1 MTRLSDDFLSY
12 FYYGVREDY
21 LERIKG
27 EKLPLS
33 EVFMGLTRNNPAV
46 VSCDKNGK
54 PNGSIKSVGFYL
66 KDNFLEEAISDY
78 DNYLSWRF
86 EEIKKKMGRDYEGS
100 GWLYSPHPDF
110 IVPGLKQS
118 LKYLYL
124 PKEEAEQKI
133 DFEKLGTL
141 EGFFKKT
148 WENVQENKKVAIVYY
163 YPPGTHFQV
172 NCTVE
177 IQKSGLIRE
186 FINRSACV
194 AHGENPAKWAKR
206 PAYIFH
212 VEEVIDKSIYPD
224 YTRDK

>member
-1 MTRLSDDFLSY
+1 
-12 FYYGVREDY
+12 
-21 LERIKG
+21 
-27 EKLPLS
+27 
-33 EVFMGLTRNNPAV
+33 
-46 VSCDKNGK
+46 
-54 PNGSIKSVGFYL
+54 VGFIIR
-66 KDNFLEEAISDY
+66 DNFLEEAIQDY
-78 DNYLSWRF
+78 DQFLAWRF
-86 EEIKKKMGRDYEGS
+86 EQIREKMGKDYQGA
-100 GWLYSPHPDF
+100 GFLYSPHPDF

-118 LKYLYL
+118 LKHQYL
-124 PKEEAEQKI
+124 PREEAEKKI

-148 WENVQENKKVAIVYY
+148 WENVRENKKVAIVYY

-177 IQKSGLIRE
+177 IQKSGLVRE

-194 AHGENPAKWAKR
+194 AHGENPAKWGKR

-212 VEEVIDKSIYPD
+212 VEGVIDKSIYPE

>member
-1 MTRLSDDFLSY
+1 MSRLSDDFLAY
-12 FYYGVREDY
+12 FYYGMRDDY
-21 LERIKG
+21 LERVKG
-27 EKLPLS
+27 EKVSLS
-33 EVFMGLTRNNPAV
+33 EVFLGLTRNNPAV
-46 VSCDKNGK
+46 ITCDKNGN
-54 PNGSIKSVGFYL
+54 PNGSIKSVGFIL
-66 KDNFLEEAISDY
+66 KENFLEDAIRDY
-78 DNYLSWRF
+78 DAYLTWRW
-86 EEIKKKMGRDYEGS
+86 ETIKGKMGPEYEGA

-118 LKYLYL
+118 LKHLYL
-124 PKEEAEQKI
+124 PKEEAEKRI

-148 WENVQENKKVAIVYY
+148 WENVQANKKVAIVYY

-206 PAYIFH
+206 PAYILH
-212 VEEVIDKSIYPD
+212 VEEVVDKSIYPD